1 MSDPQQPFEER
12 TYQVFNSRRTVG
24 VAAGYGGTT
33 KGIHL
38 SDKCSAMTEK
48 TLAKEI
54 EDTAAVAT
62 SRGLLA
68 VREKIEQNAQEA
80 GYGVD
85 PGVYDYLPDVPT
97 QEQHEDFKRAN
108 LK

>member
-1 MSDPQQPFEER
+1 MSEPQQPFEDR

-24 VAAGYGGTT
+24 VASGYGGTT
-33 KGIHL
+33 KGLHL
-38 SDKCSAMTEK
+38 SDKCSAMTEV

-68 VREKIEQNAQEA
+68 IREKIEQIAKDDGNS
-80 GYGVD
+80 VD

-97 QEQHEDFKRAN
+97 QQQYEDFKRST